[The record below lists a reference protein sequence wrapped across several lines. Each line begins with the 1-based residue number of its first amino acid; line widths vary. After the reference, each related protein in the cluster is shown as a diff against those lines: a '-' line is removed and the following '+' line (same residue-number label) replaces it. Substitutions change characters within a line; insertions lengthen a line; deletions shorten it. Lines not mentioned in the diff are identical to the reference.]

1 MIAGDKVDVAPE
13 QCLFRDLRA
22 VAKLK
27 TYFEPDFVPDPR
39 LVHHLPNRQVRVR
52 AIKTANLHRFL
63 FRHFSLLIF
72 FPRPRSYPLP
82 LDGGELE
89 WGCSASHREQFITSI
104 LAFPKV

>member
-1 MIAGDKVDVAPE
+1 MIAGDKVDVAAE
-13 QCLFRDLRA
+13 QRLLRRLRA
-22 VAKLK
+22 VAE
-27 TYFEPDFVPDPR
+27 FETDFQPHLRPNTR

-52 AIKTANLHRFL
+52 AIKTANRHRFL

-104 LAFPKV
+104 LAFPR